1 MELNG
6 TSTLQLTREH
16 LKHMLQKRS
25 LKNKSFPVI
34 TFKDGVLKKKKKK
47 HWHYSTLIFL
57 PSGSK
62 PGSTKNSGT
71 NPSLN
76 MTMVHLHAQKRAEM
90 SDHCLMVLV
99 AWMLHCSNSRQAE
112 GKVRRGGFG
121 KKKVSEKP
129 KMWKQKFWK
138 YILYVKW
145 LCSCLL
151 SDTISVHSLQEHFLQ
166 VVFFFFL

>member
-1 MELNG
+1 
-6 TSTLQLTREH
+6 
-16 LKHMLQKRS
+16 
-25 LKNKSFPVI
+25 
-34 TFKDGVLKKKKKK
+34 
-47 HWHYSTLIFL
+47 
-57 PSGSK
+57 
-62 PGSTKNSGT
+62 
-71 NPSLN
+71 

-166 VVFFFFL
+166 VVFFFFPLKRFHFKQSQVQVCDYVAGGVVDAVVLASRE